1 VTLVDVWM
9 HDFLLGKS
17 FHKFCLL
24 WLRFLTA
31 VTNISQYHAQIT
43 SLTSEEDT
51 AGLCVRKRY
60 EKLWF
65 VMRGYTDQERL
76 EKETQLTGHLD
87 DPGVNV

>member
-1 VTLVDVWM
+1 MYDI
-9 HDFLLGKS
+9 LLGES
-17 FHKFCLL
+17 FDKFCLL
-24 WLRFLTA
+24 WLRFNSRFLTA
-31 VTNISQYHAQIT
+31 VPNISQYHAQIT

-65 VMRGYTDQERL
+65 VMRGYTDQEHS
-76 EKETQLTGHLD
+76 EKETQLTGHLN